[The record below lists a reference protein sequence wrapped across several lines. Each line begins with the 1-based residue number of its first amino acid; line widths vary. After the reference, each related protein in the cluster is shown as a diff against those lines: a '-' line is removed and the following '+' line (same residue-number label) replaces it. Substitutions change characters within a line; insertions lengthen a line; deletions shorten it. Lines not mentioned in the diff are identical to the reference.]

1 MMREVA
7 VGSRRQTAERGDIAS
22 SKEEGKGTK
31 AREAKGKGEE
41 LLGYK
46 FYS

>member
-22 SKEEGKGTK
+22 SKGRREGRKG
-31 AREAKGKGEE
+31 REGGSRRGRRAPRVED
-41 LLGYK
+41 L
-46 FYS
+46 